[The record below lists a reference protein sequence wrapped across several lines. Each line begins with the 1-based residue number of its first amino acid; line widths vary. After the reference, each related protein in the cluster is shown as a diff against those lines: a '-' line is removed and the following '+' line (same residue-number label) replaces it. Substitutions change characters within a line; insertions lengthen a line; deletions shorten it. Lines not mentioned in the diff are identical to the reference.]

1 MATKKV
7 ELFTG
12 REDVTKFT
20 TKCDLHCSL
29 KGYDGEKKAAF
40 IAGRLEEPAFDVYM
54 ALSDAD
60 KKDPEKIK
68 EALINTFDNAK
79 RNREVALEELTH
91 RKRLQNE
98 KAEVFAH
105 KVLEL
110 VKYAY
115 PKFTDDAKKS
125 LAKDHFVKGLP
136 SDIQKEL
143 RKVTDFETKGLDELV
158 TLTTYYEITD
168 ANATATGET
177 PSESIAVASVPSNT
191 NNFDSRMD
199 KLLSVMERSL
209 GVCDDDDVRDHQP
222 DNINYAGGSNSRNSR
237 NRNRRNFNPGRGK
250 YSGRGGNSSQQQPPK
265 CRACNNTGHVVRN
278 CPERFCQS
286 CGNKG
291 HDRWDRECP
300 KYQ

>member
-158 TLTTYYEITD
+158 TLTTYYEIAD
-168 ANATATGET
+168 ANATATG
-177 PSESIAVASVPSNT
+177 
-191 NNFDSRMD
+191 R
-199 KLLSVMERSL
+199 RR
-209 GVCDDDDVRDHQP
+209 VRVL
-222 DNINYAGGSNSRNSR
+222 R
-237 NRNRRNFNPGRGK
+237 
-250 YSGRGGNSSQQQPPK
+250 
-265 CRACNNTGHVVRN
+265 
-278 CPERFCQS
+278 
-286 CGNKG
+286 
-291 HDRWDRECP
+291 
-300 KYQ
+300 

>member
-1 MATKKV
+1 MAAKKV

-40 IAGRLEEPAFDVYM
+40 IAGRLEESAFDVYM
-54 ALSDAD
+54 ALSEDD

-68 EALINTFDNAK
+68 KTLTDTFDNAK

-91 RKRLQNE
+91 RKRLQDE

-115 PKFTDDAKKS
+115 PKFADDAKKS

-136 SDIQKEL
+136 SDLQKEL
-143 RKVTDFETKGLDELV
+143 RKVTDFENKGLDELV
-158 TLTTYYEITD
+158 TLTTYYKIAN
-168 ANATATGET
+168 ANATAAVTGEK
-177 PSESIAVASVPSNT
+177 SCEVVATVSAPTSSY
-191 NNFDSRMD
+191 DSRLD
-199 KLLSVMERSL
+199 KLLSVMERSF
-209 GVCDDDDVRDHQP
+209 GMDDNDVGDPQE
-222 DNINYAGGSNSRNSR
+222 DNINYAGASHPRYPR
-237 NRNRRNFNPGRGK
+237 NRQRRGSYNRGRGK
-250 YSGRGGNSSQQQPPK
+250 HSTRGGSNVHQQSLQCRSCNS
-265 CRACNNTGHVVRN
+265 TGHVVKN
-278 CPERFCQS
+278 CPQRFCQS
-286 CGNKG
+286 CGNRG
-291 HDRWDRECP
+291 HNRWDTICP